1 MPIPSPYALGDQSA
15 EPLQQVDEHPACALV
30 SEPEPGVEPLVRPEL
45 SEADIRSGSILVGLV
60 SVGMP
65 VVNIRIVSVRVR

>member
-15 EPLQQVDEHPACALV
+15 EPLQVDEHPTRAIAA
-30 SEPEPGVEPLVRPEL
+30 EPEPGVEPLVRQELPEPNVW
-45 SEADIRSGSILVGLV
+45 RGGILVGLV

-65 VVNIRIVSVRVR
+65 VVNVRIVSVRVR